1 MFKTGVQF
9 QALRTCFEGHCMLFC
24 PFFFWPFYCMSFFDY
39 LLVTSHSNDRD
50 LQYTVHHIMC
60 LIFYCQE
67 LLHSCNCM
75 RHHSVKSNDKLKMQK
90 KGHFIIYLSPPF
102 FNLCHIVSYFWCCCY
117 ILSSIWSHIC
127 SVFFVLTIH
136 LFSHSWL
143 INGCVTKITRHILLD
158 E

>member
-1 MFKTGVQF
+1 MLKTSTYSIYYSKRLY
-9 QALRTCFEGHCMLFC
+9 A
-24 PFFFWPFYCMSFFDY
+24 Y
-39 LLVTSHSNDRD
+39 LLCKQLLRLYSYSNDRD

-60 LIFYCQE
+60 LIFFCQE

-90 KGHFIIYLSPPF
+90 KELNRTTI
-102 FNLCHIVSYFWCCCY
+102 FNLCRIVSYCWCCCY
-117 ILSSIWSHIC
+117 ILSSVWWHIC